1 MKIYVF
7 LFLLIAVQAL
17 PVEKVND
24 SEKPLETADI
34 VNNQPTEEDK
44 EKNDVDVTTA
54 AAVDEKESTTENV
67 DEEKSMKAED
77 KKSEESSTE
86 NVDGEKSTKTE
97 DKKSSKPYDWCPER
111 SECKKGDLPCILCYG
126 NEAFNVYPCRGFKK
140 LETVEV

>member
-44 EKNDVDVTTA
+44 TKDDVDVST
-54 AAVDEKESTTENV
+54 AAVDEKETTPENV
-67 DEEKSMKAED
+67 DEEKS
-77 KKSEESSTE
+77 
-86 NVDGEKSTKTE
+86 TKTKDE
-97 DKKSSKPYDWCPER
+97 KSSKPYDWCPER

-126 NEAFNVYPCRGFKK
+126 NEAFNVYPCRGFKQ
-140 LETVEV
+140 LEIVEV

>member
-7 LFLLIAVQAL
+7 LFLLIRVQAI
-17 PVEKVND
+17 PVDKVND
-24 SEKPLETADI
+24 SEKPLEMADI

-77 KKSEESSTE
+77 KKSEESTTE

-97 DKKSSKPYDWCPER
+97 EKKSSKP
-111 SECKKGDLPCILCYG
+111 SIKICK
-126 NEAFNVYPCRGFKK
+126 
-140 LETVEV
+140 

>member
-44 EKNDVDVTTA
+44 EKDDVDVSTA

-67 DEEKSMKAED
+67 DEEKSMKP
-77 KKSEESSTE
+77 
-86 NVDGEKSTKTE
+86 E

-126 NEAFNVYPCRGFKK
+126 NEAFNVYPCRGFKN
-140 LETVEV
+140 L